1 VNSLSDNEKLNGIDS
16 TTTFVPY
23 DKGDKDGNRWYAP
36 TPYYIDWS
44 RENVKFLKENSGKK
58 GEGMPVVRNPQFY
71 FREGFCWTD
80 VNSTYLKSRIKENG
94 IYDVLTMSLF
104 TTTILPDLLF
114 VCLIN
119 SSFISEYVDIF
130 INSTSHFQINDARQL
145 PIIIPNAEQLLFFEN
160 IFNRA
165 VAIQKEKFSGK
176 ISELLAEKEL
186 DNIQKELD
194 NFVEEMYLC

>member
-1 VNSLSDNEKLNGIDS
+1 
-16 TTTFVPY
+16 
-23 DKGDKDGNRWYAP
+23 
-36 TPYYIDWS
+36 
-44 RENVKFLKENSGKK
+44 
-58 GEGMPVVRNPQFY
+58 MPVVRNPQFY

-94 IYDVLTMSLF
+94 IYDVLTMSFL
-104 TTTILPDLLF
+104 TITNLPDLLF

-145 PIIIPNAEQLLFFEN
+145 PIVIPNAEQLRVFEN

-165 VAIQKEKFSGK
+165 VALQKDKFSGK
-176 ISELLAEKEL
+176 ISELLAEMEL
-186 DNIQKELD
+186 DKIQKELD
-194 NFVEEMYLC
+194 KFVEGMYLC

>member
-1 VNSLSDNEKLNGIDS
+1 
-16 TTTFVPY
+16 
-23 DKGDKDGNRWYAP
+23 
-36 TPYYIDWS
+36 
-44 RENVKFLKENSGKK
+44 
-58 GEGMPVVRNPQFY
+58 
-71 FREGFCWTD
+71 
-80 VNSTYLKSRIKENG
+80 
-94 IYDVLTMSLF
+94 MSLF